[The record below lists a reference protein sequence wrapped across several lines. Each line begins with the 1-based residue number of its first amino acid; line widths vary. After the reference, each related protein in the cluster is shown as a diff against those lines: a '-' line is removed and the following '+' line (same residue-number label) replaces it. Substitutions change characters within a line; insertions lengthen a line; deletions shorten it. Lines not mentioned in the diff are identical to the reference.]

1 LSKDNNLALSVDDHG
16 LNPLQY
22 AVSTGKK
29 WGDELQNVASIV
41 PAWSHPGNG
50 TFDPFLIAA
59 HSGDDMD
66 TVFELLRFDVSILI
80 PQPGAKEEQSG

>member
-1 LSKDNNLALSVDDHG
+1 LALSVDDHG

-29 WGDELQNVASIV
+29 WSDELKNVASIV

-50 TFDPFLIAA
+50 TFDTYLIAA

-66 TVFELLRFDVSILI
+66 TVFELLRFDVQCMYLF
-80 PQPGAKEEQSG
+80 